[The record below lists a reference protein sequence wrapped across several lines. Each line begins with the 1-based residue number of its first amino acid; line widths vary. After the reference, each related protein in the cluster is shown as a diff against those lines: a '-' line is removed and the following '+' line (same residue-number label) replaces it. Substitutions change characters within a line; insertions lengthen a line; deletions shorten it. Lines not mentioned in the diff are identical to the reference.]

1 MAAALDGTN
10 GLTFND
16 GTQMGTANSLG
27 MRNRIINGDMRIDQ
41 RNAGAAVSTNGAFPL
56 DRWTLSKDGGTIAAS
71 RSTVFPAGF
80 TNSLLF
86 SVTTGYTPTAAQQ
99 NNVRQNTEGFNVSD
113 FGWGAAGAQSVV
125 LSFWVRS
132 SLTGTFAGSVN
143 NSAYNR
149 SYVYT
154 YSVSAANIW
163 EYKTVIIAG
172 DTSGTWLTDNS
183 VGLRVIFD
191 LGSGS
196 DYNATA
202 GVWSAGEKRNT
213 AGAVQP
219 ITTSGA
225 TFYITGVQLEAG
237 SVATPFERRPIGVE
251 LALCQRYFEKSF
263 AQGITPAN
271 GPNTTSFLDRG
282 YTSLIANNSN
292 SIGTT
297 VQFAVRK
304 RTTPTVINY
313 GNSAGLAG
321 YMAAT
326 DSAYSF
332 SVNVNISTYVTD
344 NGMQAGQQVV
354 NATFILVSSHWTASA
369 EL

>member
-1 MAAALDGTN
+1 MSEISVNSILDASGGATTTINGFTPTVSNMAG
-10 GLTFND
+10 
-16 GTQMGTANSLG
+16 
-27 MRNRIINGDMRIDQ
+27 RNKIINGGMGIDQ

-225 TFYITGVQLEAG
+225 TFYITGVQLEEG
-237 SVATPFERRPIGVE
+237 SVATPFEHRQYGQE
-251 LALCQRYFEKSF
+251 LALCQRYF
-263 AQGITPAN
+263 QTN
-271 GPNTTSFLDRG
+271 
-282 YTSLIANNSN
+282 YTDGVA
-292 SIGTT
+292 IGTIT
-297 VQFAVRK
+297 QTNAIGRWIDAAGNYAGILVNFAVRM
-304 RTTPTVINY
+304 RAVPSVVHW
-313 GNSAGLAG
+313 GVLAG
-321 YMAAT
+321 ATTGQVSGDGTNKAALVSHSGQWGVT
-326 DSAYSF
+326 
-332 SVNVNISTYVTD
+332 ISTNNVASGSGESVRCNY
-344 NGMQAGQQVV
+344 
-354 NATFILVSSHWTASA
+354 TASS